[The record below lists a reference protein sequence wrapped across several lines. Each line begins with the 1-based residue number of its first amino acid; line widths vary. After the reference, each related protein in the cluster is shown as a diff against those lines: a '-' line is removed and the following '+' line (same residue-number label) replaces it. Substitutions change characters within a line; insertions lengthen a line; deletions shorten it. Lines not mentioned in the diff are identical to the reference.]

1 MDLDSPFFR
10 IMESIIIIG
19 HGASIYLPPMP
30 AYLVDMYH
38 HHGRSLSGYVYNR
51 RDVL

>member
-19 HGASIYLPPMP
+19 HGASIYLPPVP
-30 AYLVDMYH
+30 AYLVDMYIIEEMYYNVCL
-38 HHGRSLSGYVYNR
+38 SLW
-51 RDVL
+51 